1 MHNGVELYEKRPDGS
16 VKVNLASA
24 LTGSTWH
31 KLANT
36 HRTASPP
43 SSARAVCWTQGHNEL
58 EAAMISLHSRSLLPS
73 VFLCLLTTSG
83 TAALGSVPHDGHCQN
98 QGQDEPRQSQPPQSD
113 QQDQIRRPV
122 VYIMESGWRPG
133 IVPGFVISPSSP
145 AGLRPEIYEAFR
157 TAASLR
163 RMAVD
168 VTIYPD
174 QADYILALDV
184 SSYPWSSWQT
194 WTLVNA
200 RSGIVLRQERGLLLQ
215 NALRDAIG
223 VIGRLWSAQQQSVQ
237 RP

>member
-1 MHNGVELYEKRPDGS
+1 MI
-16 VKVNLASA
+16 NL
-24 LTGSTWH
+24 
-31 KLANT
+31 
-36 HRTASPP
+36 HR
-43 SSARAVCWTQGHNEL
+43 
-58 EAAMISLHSRSLLPS
+58 RSLLRS

-83 TAALGSVPHDGHCQN
+83 TAALGGVPHDGQRHN
-98 QGQDEPRQSQPPQSD
+98 HGQEEPRQSQPQPD
-113 QQDQIRRPV
+113 QQPEVRPPV

-133 IVPGFVISPSSP
+133 IVPGFAIGPSSV

-184 SSYPWSSWQT
+184 SSPSWSPRPT

-200 RSGIVLRQERGLLLQ
+200 RSGVVLRQKSGFLVQ
-215 NALRDAIG
+215 NAFHDALG
-223 VIGRLWSAQQQSVQ
+223 VIGHLWSAQQSRVR